1 MNFNLLKK
9 NRGVKNPIA
18 KLFSNNTLGLFS
30 KYVPKSGNLS
40 LIQIKDISLEP
51 ATGLSCHTQNIV
63 VVLALT
69 LKLHTAFWPSMPAK

>member
-18 KLFSNNTLGLFS
+18 KLFTNTLSLFS
-30 KYVPKSGNLS
+30 KYLESGNLS
-40 LIQIKDISLEP
+40 VIQIKDISLEP

-69 LKLHTAFWPSMPAK
+69 LKLHTACRPSMPAR

>member
-1 MNFNLLKK
+1 MNFYLLKK

-40 LIQIKDISLEP
+40 VIQIKDISLEP

>member
-18 KLFSNNTLGLFS
+18 KLFTNTLSLFS

-40 LIQIKDISLEP
+40 VIQIKDISLEP

-69 LKLHTAFWPSMPAK
+69 LKLHTAFWPSMPAR